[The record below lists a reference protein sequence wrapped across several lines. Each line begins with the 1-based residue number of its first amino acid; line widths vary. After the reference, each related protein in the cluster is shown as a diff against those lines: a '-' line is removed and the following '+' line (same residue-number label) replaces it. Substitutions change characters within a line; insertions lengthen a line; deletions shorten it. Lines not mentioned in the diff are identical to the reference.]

1 MGSDAAT
8 ALAQAASGLRESART
23 HKRLSQQHRRQAK
36 ALLQQLDQLERDC
49 AELGITLQLETP
61 DR

>member
-8 ALAQAASGLRESART
+8 ALAQAASGLRDAART

-36 ALLQQLDQLERDC
+36 ALMQALDQLERDC
-49 AELGITLQLETP
+49 AELGIHLQIEPT